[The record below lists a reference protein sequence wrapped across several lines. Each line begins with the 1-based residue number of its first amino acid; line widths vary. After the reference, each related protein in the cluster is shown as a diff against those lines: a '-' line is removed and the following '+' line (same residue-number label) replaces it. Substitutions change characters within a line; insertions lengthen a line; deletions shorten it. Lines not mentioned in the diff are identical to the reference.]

1 MIKDWRMEEIYENEL
16 MISEWRG
23 EYENWKYELINN

>member
-23 EYENWKYELINN
+23 EYEN